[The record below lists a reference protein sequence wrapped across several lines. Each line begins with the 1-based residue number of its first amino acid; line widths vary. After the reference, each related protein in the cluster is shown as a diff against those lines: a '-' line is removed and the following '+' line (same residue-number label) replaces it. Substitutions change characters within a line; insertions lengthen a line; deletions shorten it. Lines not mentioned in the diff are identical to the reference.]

1 MQISNTLFWEFTI
14 IETSFPTWWQS
25 IISCRDIRFTSS
37 LVISYM
43 YFACIGLLY
52 NLYLDPSRIFSLSLF
67 RLTLYL
73 MTSIF
78 PNSHIF
84 NIYYISA
91 YHLPVL
97 LQKYHV
103 FQIVIFSTC
112 LLYYSFILTHFTLH
126 QFFQKVIFLL
136 RANLGL
142 H

>member
-25 IISCRDIRFTSS
+25 NISCRDTRLTSS

-52 NLYLDPSRIFSLSLF
+52 SLYLELTRILSLSLF
-67 RLTLYL
+67 RLTIYL

-84 NIYYISA
+84 NLCNKSI
-91 YHLPVL
+91 YHLPLL

-112 LLYYSFILTHFTLH
+112 LLYYSFILTHFTQH
-126 QFFQKVIFLL
+126 QFFQKVIFPF
-136 RANLGL
+136 RV
-142 H
+142 